1 MIHPVP
7 PHFAHTVCVAIASII
22 VHAEGHGGVG
32 LERKRA
38 DRREALRRISNWND
52 PWTRTD
58 QTLVYN
64 DLGYFWKVAA
74 AAVSADRAYAP
85 CDR

>member
-1 MIHPVP
+1 MGRGDG
-7 PHFAHTVCVAIASII
+7 A
-22 VHAEGHGGVG
+22 VH

-58 QTLVYN
+58 QPLVYN
-64 DLGYFWKVAA
+64 DLGYF
-74 AAVSADRAYAP
+74 
-85 CDR
+85 